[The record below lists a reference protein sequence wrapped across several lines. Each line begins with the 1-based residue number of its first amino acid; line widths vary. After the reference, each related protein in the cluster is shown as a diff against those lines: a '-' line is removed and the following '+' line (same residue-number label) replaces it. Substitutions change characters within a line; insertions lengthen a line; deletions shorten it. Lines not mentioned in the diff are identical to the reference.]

1 MSIDSFIF
9 KLAILII
16 PGFFGLH
23 IIKTFSGIPLSE
35 KRSLSTYD
43 FFLILLLSLVSAFIL
58 DVVTRLFNNGQ
69 CNFSMLDWII
79 NFDGT
84 NQNPIKA
91 FNFLGLLGINILLGL
106 AVVLFDRHEWLYKF
120 LDFIHISN
128 AFGRE
133 DMWSH
138 FTSSIDKG
146 KWVIVRDFSKDYM
159 YLGSV
164 YMTSETF
171 EKRELILRFVQV
183 FSLGNEGK
191 HLFNADFMYLPLVDN
206 EFTIEMKPEEF
217 E

>member
-23 IIKTFSGIPLSE
+23 VIKTFSGIPLSE

-43 FFLILLLSLVSAFIL
+43 FFLILLLSLVSALFL
-58 DVVTRLFNNGQ
+58 DLVTRLFNKGQ

-79 NFDGT
+79 NFDGK
-84 NQNPIKA
+84 NQIPITA
-91 FNFLGLLGINILLGL
+91 LNFLELLGINLVLGL
-106 AVVLFDRHEWLYKF
+106 FTVYINRCQLLYRF
-120 LDFIHISN
+120 LAYIHVSN

-138 FTSSIDKG
+138 FTSSIDKE
-146 KWVIVRDFSKDYM
+146 KWVIVRDITKNYM
-159 YLGSV
+159 YVGAV

-183 FSLGNEGK
+183 YSLNNEGK
-191 HLFNADFMYLPLVDN
+191 HLFDADYIYLPLGEN
-206 EFTIEMKPEEF
+206 EFTIEIQPEES